1 MEEQD
6 AAQPWVPTTRMTHPK
21 AKPVPGDHLWYL
33 APSCTYH
40 ATPSRL
46 KSTHFY
52 LKNITIIN
60 VVSNK
65 CFQLLQNPNSEVLQ
79 QCTMLTH
86 WDTRMKSSY
95 KRVRSK
101 MICIKTSHFIWSF
114 FLFIIFHDILCLFL
128 FLIRKLFYH
137 QWILWEKGFKRT

>member
-21 AKPVPGDHLWYL
+21 AKPVPGDHLCYL

-60 VVSNK
+60 IVSNN

-79 QCTMLTH
+79 QYTMLTH

-95 KRVRSK
+95 KRVRSN
-101 MICIKTSHFIWSF
+101 MICIKTSYFIWSF

-128 FLIRKLFYH
+128 ILISKLFYH
-137 QWILWEKGFKRT
+137 QWILWEKGFKQT